1 MRHSLRAFFLLAC
14 LLALAGC
21 SRVPRLAPLPNDAVI
36 LAFGDSLTY
45 GTGAEATESYPAILE
60 QIIRRKVIG
69 AGVPGELSGEGL
81 ARLPEVLDQ
90 AQPRLMIL
98 CHGGNDL
105 LRRTGESAA
114 EVNLRAMIR
123 IAKERGIAVV
133 MVAVP
138 KPGLLLSPPDYY
150 KKVAADNQAPIESK
164 ALAAILSDNSLKS
177 DAAHP
182 NAAGYRQLAQAVA
195 ELLKKAGA
203 I

>member
-1 MRHSLRAFFLLAC
+1 MRQSLRAIFLLAC

-21 SRVPRLAPLPNDAVI
+21 GRVPRLAPLPNDAVI

-45 GTGAEATESYPAILE
+45 GTGAEASESYPAILE
-60 QIIRRKVIG
+60 QIIHRKVIR
-69 AGVPGELSGEGL
+69 AGVPGEMSGEGL
-81 ARLPEVLDQ
+81 ARLPEVLDR

-105 LRRTGESAA
+105 LRRSGESAA
-114 EVNLRAMIR
+114 EANLRAMVR
-123 IAKERGIAVV
+123 MAKERGIAVL

-164 ALAAILSDNSLKS
+164 ALAAILSNNALKS

-182 NAAGYRQLAQAVA
+182 NASGYRQLAQAVA

-203 I
+203 V